1 MFYGKDYPLGFDYFK
16 TRLRKAFRKNIAIQD
31 PIEIQ
36 KLIDRGEFVIKE
48 IDALY
53 KLRKYRHLKK
63 SYYEDNNE
71 KI

>member
-1 MFYGKDYPLGFDYFK
+1 LFYGKDYPLDFDYFK

-63 SYYEDNNE
+63 SYYEENNE
-71 KI
+71 KN

>member
-16 TRLRKAFRKNIAIQD
+16 TKLRLAFRKNIAIQD
-31 PIEIQ
+31 PVEIQ
-36 KLIDRGEFVIKE
+36 KLINRGEFVIKE

-71 KI
+71 KN